1 MSRKDGGIDL
11 ADRLLPPQVA
21 ERPCNSAD
29 WETASVCRDCMVELR
44 GFEPMAIA
52 AQAPV
57 WGDGAAASVVEG
69 PAESVLPDP
78 A

>member
-21 ERPCNSAD
+21 ERPCDSAD
-29 WETASVCRDCMVELR
+29 WEITSICPDYLVELR
-44 GFEPMAIA
+44 GFELVISA
-52 AQAPV
+52 ARVAAV
-57 WGDGAAASVVEG
+57 VDGAAASVVEG